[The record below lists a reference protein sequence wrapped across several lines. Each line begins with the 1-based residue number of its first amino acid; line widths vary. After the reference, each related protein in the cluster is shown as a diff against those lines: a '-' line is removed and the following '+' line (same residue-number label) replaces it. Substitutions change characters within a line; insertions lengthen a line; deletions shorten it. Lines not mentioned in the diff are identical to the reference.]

1 MQGPSKPVEPVRK
14 LGLRQRPLCVRLRS
28 LWSLCICQRSARE
41 RGGGYALGGG
51 VLRSRCRCRRA
62 LRSLCIRQG
71 SARERGGGSAPGGR
85 RRKRVFITE
94 TGCARR

>member
-1 MQGPSKPVEPVRK
+1 MDARSVKAGRAGEKCSETARK
-14 LGLRQRPLCVRLRS
+14 
-28 LWSLCICQRSARE
+28 
-41 RGGGYALGGG
+41 RGRGYALGSG

-71 SARERGGGSAPGGR
+71 SARERGGGSALGSR